1 MTLAPEH
8 PCPPVAHITEET
20 THTTEETTV
29 SLIDIAETVF
39 QNLPGYRPEIL
50 GGQLI
55 VTPPADP
62 PHAESLTNLT
72 LAFAALHQGETRVVQ
87 AVGIWLPTGE
97 EDYAIPDLA
106 VVDADHRDHMA
117 PYNCIDPAVF
127 RMVFEVTS
135 SNWRDDLDRKPS
147 HYARAGVPVYVIGD
161 RKHGEV
167 IVLTDPHDGEYRTR
181 SVHRP
186 GESFVLPESI
196 GAKVEL
202 EVDSLLSE

>member
-1 MTLAPEH
+1 MTLAPER
-8 PCPPVAHITEET
+8 PCRPASGTGT
-20 THTTEETTV
+20 GTTV

-39 QNLPGYRPEIL
+39 QNLPGYRAEIL

-62 PHAESLTNLT
+62 PHAESLTDVMDPLP
-72 LAFAALHQGETRVVQ
+72 AAKPRQGETRVVQ
-87 AVGIWLPTGE
+87 AVGVWLPTGD
-97 EDYAIPDLA
+97 EDYAIPDLSI
-106 VVDADHRDHMA
+106 VDADFRDHMA
-117 PYNCIDPAVF
+117 QYNCVDPAVF
-127 RMVFEVTS
+127 RVVFELTS
-135 SNWRDDLDRKPS
+135 SNWRDDLDRKPE

-181 SVHRP
+181 SFHRP
-186 GESFVLPESI
+186 GESFVLPESV
-196 GAKVEL
+196 GGKVEL

>member
-8 PCPPVAHITEET
+8 PCPPAAHTAEET
-20 THTTEETTV
+20 AV

-39 QNLPGYRPEIL
+39 QNLPGYRAEIL

-62 PHAESLTNLT
+62 PHAESLTNLP

-87 AVGIWLPTGE
+87 AVGIWLPTGD
-97 EDYAIPDLA
+97 EDYAIPDLSI
-106 VVDADHRDHMA
+106 VDADFRDHMTRF
-117 PYNCIDPAVF
+117 NCIDPAVF